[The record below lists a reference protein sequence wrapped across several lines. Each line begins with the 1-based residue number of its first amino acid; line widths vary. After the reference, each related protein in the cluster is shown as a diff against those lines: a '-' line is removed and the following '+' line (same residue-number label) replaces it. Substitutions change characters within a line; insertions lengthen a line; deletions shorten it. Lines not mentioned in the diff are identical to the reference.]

1 LKLGVC
7 LGGFLVISRN
17 CKDLQSVKA
26 QRKCR
31 YIRYISQLDLRIDEH
46 FVIRVFNYRATS
58 KTFGRK
64 VTGTCAVNSDVIACK
79 KAP

>member
-1 LKLGVC
+1 M
-7 LGGFLVISRN
+7 
-17 CKDLQSVKA
+17 
-26 QRKCR
+26 
-31 YIRYISQLDLRIDEH
+31 LDLRIDEH